1 MRRIERARYGLR
13 SGAGC
18 TVWWPVLVS
27 LMLMAS
33 TAGAAGQAEVEG
45 AFGLEFGQVL
55 DIAGRPD
62 AEVDDGGLRFPH
74 HPEHPYD
81 PLSDYTV
88 TITPESRRVYMIR
101 AVGHFSSLRRCR
113 EELITLEEVLEKK
126 YVKTS
131 GKISEHFGDMPEIR
145 FGVSPRKIYGHCEG
159 GILNKRLV
167 LTYIDEALAEA
178 ARREARRE
186 STDGDP
192 DTSGL

>member
-1 MRRIERARYGLR
+1 MWR
-13 SGAGC
+13 SGLA
-18 TVWWPVLVS
+18 L
-27 LMLMAS
+27 LMLVAS

-55 DIAGRPD
+55 DIAGRPE

-74 HPEHPYD
+74 HPENPYD
-81 PLSDYTV
+81 PLSEYTV
-88 TITPESRRVYMIR
+88 TVTPESRRVYMIR

-113 EELITLEEVLEKK
+113 EELITLAGILEKK

-131 GKISEHFGDMPEIR
+131 GKISERFGDMPEIR
-145 FGVSPRKIYGHCEG
+145 FGETSRKIYGHCEG

-167 LTYIDEALAEA
+167 LTYIDESLAAA

-186 STDGDP
+186 NTDRDR